1 MAAKQG
7 YCKEVNI
14 KADLPTADLA
24 VKRVGYN
31 IQNGKVW
38 GCAAIK
44 IIHGYGSS
52 GRGKSPGPHPGFYP
66 RGILQHFR

>member
-38 GCAAIK
+38 GCGCANAD
-44 IIHGYGSS
+44 
-52 GRGKSPGPHPGFYP
+52 RLLGF
-66 RGILQHFR
+66 GE